1 MANNDFNK
9 LAPSRG
15 KMMSPFRN
23 YSAAICHD
31 QLAEK
36 LRRALEPFTFD
47 GTEIFRTIDIE
58 LPGPENEI
66 AAANLRHAA
75 LAQYRDCI
83 PRDAVLE
90 VVCRAVERTWA
101 PADD

>member
-1 MANNDFNK
+1 MSDQQVANV
-9 LAPSRG
+9 A
-15 KMMSPFRN
+15 RN
-23 YSAAICHD
+23 LVTALNT
-31 QLAEK
+31 QLVEK